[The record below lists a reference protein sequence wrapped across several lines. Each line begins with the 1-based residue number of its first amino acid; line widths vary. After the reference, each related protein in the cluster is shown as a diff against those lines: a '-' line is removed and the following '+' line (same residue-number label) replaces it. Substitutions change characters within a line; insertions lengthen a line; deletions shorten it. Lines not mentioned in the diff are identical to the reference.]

1 MSESESECARLSGR
15 AQTGRGRTLSFES
28 PRRHN
33 RFTLFPQNVARSGR
47 CSILSMYRV
56 GRQCGAV
63 RLVSRV
69 LQTVER
75 MGCVARRI
83 CKAGAHGLK
92 RDGQTCI
99 AVTERVDRTQSIN
112 WIEQARRHGPLVTN
126 LPLDVTLSRAHA
138 CRQASLPFPLRS
150 LLPSSRHPS
159 ITSARAQANTCLSP
173 HRGCL

>member
-1 MSESESECARLSGR
+1 MRETFGQGADWKRPHAFLRVTAAAQQIYSFPAKCR
-15 AQTGRGRTLSFES
+15 AEW
-28 PRRHN
+28 P
-33 RFTLFPQNVARSGR
+33 LFNP
-47 CSILSMYRV
+47 SMYRA

-69 LQTVER
+69 LQAVER